1 MKKAVIGSA
10 IIVAYTN
17 LVPYVCRMWRG
28 AEWAAQYLPDEGHRL
43 SGMLFFGAFATL
55 PSIPL
60 VAAFLLRKWIPVTFF
75 VSIIVTTALLVFWHH
90 DYDLASDAQ
99 AAIGL
104 LVIPLYVT
112 LITAIISGV
121 IAGMEFLVRR
131 KRKIVDS
138 NTHST

>member
-55 PSIPL
+55 PLIPL
-60 VAAFLLRKWIPVTFF
+60 VAAF
-75 VSIIVTTALLVFWHH
+75 
-90 DYDLASDAQ
+90 
-99 AAIGL
+99 
-104 LVIPLYVT
+104 
-112 LITAIISGV
+112 
-121 IAGMEFLVRR
+121 
-131 KRKIVDS
+131 
-138 NTHST
+138 